1 MADIERVQSIIA
13 DFRRRMQKNG
23 STSKAK
29 WNAFTSMPT
38 LSPVQLTRRLNSYGI
53 QVTNQD
59 VSAVWRFVGIKTNSM
74 TYDDFVRM
82 LTMDLDDVP
91 RPAAKK
97 KPAKVARQA
106 AEDAGGEPQQMKRP
120 RLGMAQDEKPKK
132 GKPHV
137 TIDQKFIKQAKAA
150 KRPHDDGEGESLYQM
165 APKKAAAA
173 RRQDKSG
180 IDEDLMQRGTYGED
194 DDDEEPGYARR
205 PALGGRRY
213 EDDDDDEDY
222 APPPT
227 KGRPSLGG
235 GRYEDDD
242 EDDDYAPPQKGR
254 PALGGRRYEDEDDD
268 DEDYAPPPSK
278 GRPALGGRRYEDED
292 DDDYQHSPTK
302 APPPKGRQNI
312 NDDDDERAPSRGSR
326 GSNRKSQDPEI
337 FSSVPSSNVR
347 GSPKYGGRGHLD
359 PDIFGRNEINDSQS
373 NLLQEQQEQDL
384 EDKYNKAEP
393 VSGLSL
399 QNMISMIS
407 EHVYNAYPNSKTC
420 YHKWRGFHNN
430 LEASDL
436 RDGLAKDGNILITLE
451 DAKNIIAKYGGPLSL
466 SAFARLLSDGTKFA
480 DEAKSG
486 PQEMTED
493 EAAIVNLAKQV
504 RGNQW
509 ENMIFRAP
517 DVADIV
523 RGFAELGIKVDPND
537 IRILT
542 QKLGKSGL
550 VNAIKAN
557 M

>member
-1 MADIERVQSIIA
+1 
-13 DFRRRMQKNG
+13 
-23 STSKAK
+23 
-29 WNAFTSMPT
+29 
-38 LSPVQLTRRLNSYGI
+38 
-53 QVTNQD
+53 
-59 VSAVWRFVGIKTNSM
+59 M

-227 KGRPSLGG
+227 KGRPALGG

-242 EDDDYAPPQKGR
+242 EDEDYAPPQKGR